1 LRLRRILP
9 RLARKASL
17 TAARVKLFQIEEPDG
32 GPVDPRASGAAVG
45 IDAAGARAEVG
56 FSVGG
61 NALVLDDRDGFERAL
76 VVPGDSAGM
85 AAWQEFFEGAR
96 LRAERALARPVSDAV
111 IVLAA
116 PPDGRTAASIM
127 EAAAGAGLGVLRLV
141 GRGELSVSLP
151 AALAAAMLAEDL
163 APRLGFDAPD
173 AG

>member
-1 LRLRRILP
+1 M
-9 RLARKASL
+9 
-17 TAARVKLFQIEEPDG
+17 KLFQIEEPDG
-32 GPVDPRASGAAVG
+32 GPVDPQASGAAVG
-45 IDAAGARAEVG
+45 IDAAGVG
-56 FSVGG
+56 AKVAFSVGG
-61 NALVLDDRDGFERAL
+61 NALVLDDREGFEQVLA
-76 VVPGDSAGM
+76 VPGNSAGR

-96 LRAERALARPVSDAV
+96 MRAERALARPVSDAV

-116 PPDGRTAASIM
+116 PPDGRTAVSIT

-141 GRGELSVSLP
+141 SRGELSAGLP